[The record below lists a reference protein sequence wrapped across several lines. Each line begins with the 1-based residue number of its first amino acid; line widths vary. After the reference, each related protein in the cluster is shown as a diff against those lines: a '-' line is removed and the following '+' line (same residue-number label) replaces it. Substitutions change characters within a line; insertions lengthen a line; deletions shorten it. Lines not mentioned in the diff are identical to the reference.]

1 MGQPLSIQAWAGEYV
16 YKKALRALRHNIE
29 GMSQNML
36 KQEYKNIACVVHYCY
51 EGYNL
56 FKEENE

>member
-1 MGQPLSIQAWAGEYV
+1 MYV
-16 YKKALRALRHNIE
+16 KALHALRRNIE

-36 KQEYKNIACVVHYCY
+36 KQEYQNIACVVYYCY